1 MAQFRPADHSKGDA
15 NTIGGYMAVHD
26 RPAAFEGS
34 DGFSYSVEIVVDDTE
49 DASAPYAAYLL
60 FVRWARIGAQS
71 PEGHLETAYLAA
83 AGTAEEVRRQIGA
96 MRLDEVKRA
105 LDQLVAERTP
115 AAVTRRWWD
124 AMRNDGHGEPE
135 NGGSSN
141 GATS

>member
-26 RPAAFEGS
+26 RPAAFDGS

-49 DASAPYAAYLL
+49 DALTPYAGYLL
-60 FVRWARIGAQS
+60 FVRWARIGAQA

-83 AGTAEEVRRQIGA
+83 ASTAEEVRRQIGA

-115 AAVTRRWWD
+115 AALTRRWWD